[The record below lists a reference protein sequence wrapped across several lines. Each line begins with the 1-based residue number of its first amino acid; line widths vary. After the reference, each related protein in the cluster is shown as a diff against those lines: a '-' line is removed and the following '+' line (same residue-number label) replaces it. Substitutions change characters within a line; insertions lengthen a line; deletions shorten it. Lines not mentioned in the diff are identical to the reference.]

1 MSNKLYDILNI
12 VAKIIAPL
20 ATLVSA
26 ILTIWNVPYAEQI
39 TATFAAIDVFMGSI
53 VVVAK
58 SRYDSSSGDDE

>member
-1 MSNKLYDILNI
+1 MSDKLYDILNI

-39 TATFAAIDVFMGSI
+39 TATFAAVDVFMGSI
-53 VVVAK
+53 VVIAK
-58 SRYDSSSGDDE
+58 SRYDGAGGNE